1 MSDVEIRVRG
11 FRELQRALKRAPR
24 DLRLEIRHTLRDVAE
39 PVRLDAERLARE
51 NIRRIGVPWSQMR
64 TGVTQKVVY
73 IAPKQRGVKSR
84 TDRRLRRPNLADL
97 LMGRA
102 MEPAGVR
109 NEALV
114 EARLEVALDI
124 VGQRW
129 ETVG

>member
-1 MSDVEIRVRG
+1 MNDMEIRVRG
-11 FRELQRALKRAPR
+11 FQEVQRTLARAPR
-24 DLRLEIRHTLRDVAE
+24 DLRLEIRRELRAVAE

-51 NIRRIGVPWSQMR
+51 NIRRIGIPWSQMR
-64 TGVTQKVVY
+64 VGVTQKVVY

-102 MEPAGVR
+102 MEPAGLQ
-109 NEALV
+109 NEGV
-114 EARLEVALDI
+114 VTTRLEHALDV

-129 ETVG
+129 EQV

>member
-1 MSDVEIRVRG
+1 MNDMEIRVRG
-11 FRELQRALKRAPR
+11 FREVQRTLARAPR
-24 DLRLEIRHTLRDVAE
+24 DLRLEIRRELRAVAE

-51 NIRRIGVPWSQMR
+51 NIRRIGIPWSQMR
-64 TGVTQKVVY
+64 VGVTQKVVY

-102 MEPAGVR
+102 MEPAGLQ
-109 NEALV
+109 NEGV
-114 EARLEVALDI
+114 VTTRLEHALDV

-129 ETVG
+129 EQV